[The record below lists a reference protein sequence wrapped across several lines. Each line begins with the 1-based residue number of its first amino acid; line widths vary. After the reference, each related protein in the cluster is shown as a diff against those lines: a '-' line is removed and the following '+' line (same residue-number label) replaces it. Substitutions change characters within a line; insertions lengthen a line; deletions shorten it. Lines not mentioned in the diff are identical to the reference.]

1 MDSQTALFQ
10 TFELRRENL
19 NEQIADMIQEM
30 IDSQRLQVG
39 DRLPSEREL
48 ATLLNV
54 NRATLREAI
63 RILEQRGLVSMR
75 VGSGTYVTQVAPD
88 VVGQAIE
95 RYYASR
101 KCSQKDLQAVRTVIE
116 PEIAAL
122 AATNARE
129 DDLTNLGHLLNRLE
143 KAWLTSNTEELPE
156 ADADFHMALA
166 VASHNELFIAIVNGL
181 SLIMKQWINIT
192 HQLRQIPDSHLQHR
206 RVYEAILARD
216 PVRARESMQVHMAT
230 TPMVEHEIRDRGD
243 R

>member
-1 MDSQTALFQ
+1 MDSQKALFQ

-30 IDSQRLQVG
+30 INSQKLQVG

-75 VGSGTYVTQVAPD
+75 VGSGTYVTQVPPQI
-88 VVGQAIE
+88 VGQAIE
-95 RYYASR
+95 RYFTSR
-101 KCSQKDLQAVRTVIE
+101 ECSQKDLQTVRTVIE

-122 AATNARE
+122 AATNASE

-143 KAWLTSNTEELPE
+143 ETWLTGNTEELPE
-156 ADADFHMALA
+156 VDANFHMALA

-181 SLIMKQWINIT
+181 SLIMKHWINIT
-192 HQLRQIPDSHLQHR
+192 HHLQQVPDSHVQHR
-206 RVYEAILARD
+206 QVYEAILARD
-216 PVRARESMQVHMAT
+216 PVRAREAMQFHMAT
-230 TPMVEHEIRDRGD
+230 TPMVEDETRDRRD